1 MNRFRKLGG
10 LLFSLTL
17 LGLSLLAWSERQA
30 IYDWYRLRGYDPP
43 KQVVQLAGDTTM
55 NDYARKVFYVNHPL
69 LEDKA
74 GFNQHCPQT
83 EQTIVLGCY
92 VKNGG
97 IYIYDVS
104 DPRLKGVEQVTAAHE
119 LLHAAYDRLNESE
132 KSNVIGLIK
141 KAYAEVNNKR
151 IRKSIASYQKAGADI
166 NDELHSILGTEV
178 RDLPAELETYYQ
190 KYFENRVKIVGY
202 SEAYEQV
209 FNANQAKISR
219 LEGQINSLKSELNSL
234 KSFIDSRQTKV
245 AADYQRLQQL
255 ADSGQTKAYNKQV
268 PIYNGEVSKLR
279 AAITSFNQKVE
290 LINDLIKQYNQLGVE
305 QSELYEALDSH
316 VKSPPQ

>member
-1 MNRFRKLGG
+1 MLYWLVMSRFRKLGG

-69 LEDKA
+69 LEGKA
-74 GFNQHCPQT
+74 GFSQHCPQT

-92 VKNGG
+92 VQNSG
-97 IYIYDVS
+97 IYIYDVR

-119 LLHAAYDRLNESE
+119 LLHAAYDRLSENE
-132 KSNVIGLIK
+132 KSNAIGLIK
-141 KAYAEVNNKR
+141 KAYAEVTNQR
-151 IRKSIASYQKAGADI
+151 IRKNVASYQKAGADI

-190 KYFENRVKIVGY
+190 KYFENRAKIVEY
-202 SEAYEQV
+202 SEQYERV
-209 FNANQAKISR
+209 FSANQTKIGQLGEQINALKRTIKDLEQNLTAERAS
-219 LEGQINSLKSELNSL
+219 LEGERSNIKTQAQADIFNQRVNSYNDSVAYLNQLVSQHNSLVREYQQIAIQQQELYKAINSNAAEL
-234 KSFIDSRQTKV
+234 
-245 AADYQRLQQL
+245 
-255 ADSGQTKAYNKQV
+255 
-268 PIYNGEVSKLR
+268 
-279 AAITSFNQKVE
+279 
-290 LINDLIKQYNQLGVE
+290 
-305 QSELYEALDSH
+305 
-316 VKSPPQ
+316 